1 MNPVQSLSQSFNFNV
16 GKLSLSTSYLQAGA
30 IVVLLFLLV
39 LSLASFRRHLIGWSM
54 KGALFGL
61 FFGFL
66 LALIFEGFLIIG
78 GKTAITELIGWE
90 NAPKPISN
98 ILDSGRS
105 KLVQVLGITQEIPA
119 SVAKEDGTVENAIE
133 VFQSLDPQESA
144 KVRKMIC
151 EP

>member
-16 GKLSLSTSYLQAGA
+16 GKLSLSTSYIQAGA

-39 LSLASFRRHLIGWSM
+39 LSMASFRRHLIGWSLR
-54 KGALFGL
+54 GALFGL

-78 GKTAITELIGWE
+78 GKTAITELVGWK
-90 NAPKPISN
+90 NAPKPIAN
-98 ILDSGRS
+98 LLDSGRT
-105 KLVQVLGITQEIPA
+105 KLVQVLGVTQEIPT
-119 SVAKEDGTVENAIE
+119 SIAKENPTVEEAIG

>member
-1 MNPVQSLSQSFNFNV
+1 MNPVQSLFQSFNFNV
-16 GKLSLSTSYLQAGA
+16 GKLSLSTSYIQAGV

-39 LSLASFRRHLIGWSM
+39 LSMASFRRHLIGWSLR
-54 KGALFGL
+54 GALFGL

-78 GKTAITELIGWE
+78 GKTAITELVGWK
-90 NAPKPISN
+90 NAPKPIAN
-98 ILDSGRS
+98 LLDSGRT
-105 KLVQVLGITQEIPA
+105 KLVQVLGVTQEIPT
-119 SVAKEDGTVENAIE
+119 SIAKENPTVEEAIG

>member
-1 MNPVQSLSQSFNFNV
+1 MNPVQSLFQSFNFNV
-16 GKLSLSTSYLQAGA
+16 GKLSLSTSYIQAGV

-39 LSLASFRRHLIGWSM
+39 LSMASFRRHLIGWSLR
-54 KGALFGL
+54 GALFGL

-78 GKTAITELIGWE
+78 GKTAITELVGWE
-90 NAPKPISN
+90 NAPKPISTL
-98 ILDSGRS
+98 LDSGRS
-105 KLVQVLGITQEIPA
+105 KLVQVLGVTQEIPTLI
-119 SVAKEDGTVENAIE
+119 AKENPTVEEAIG

>member
-16 GKLSLSTSYLQAGA
+16 GKISLSTSYIQAGA

-39 LSLASFRRHLIGWSM
+39 LSMASFRRHLIGWSL

-78 GKTAITELIGWE
+78 GKTAITELVGWK
-90 NAPKPISN
+90 NAPKPISTL
-98 ILDSGRS
+98 LDSGRN
-105 KLVQVLGITQEIPA
+105 KLVQVLGVTEEIPA
-119 SVAKEDGTVENAIE
+119 SVAREDPSVEEAI
-133 VFQSLDPQESA
+133 VIFQSLDPSESA

>member
-16 GKLSLSTSYLQAGA
+16 GKISLSTSYLQAGA

-39 LSLASFRRHLIGWSM
+39 LSMASFRRHLIGWSLR
-54 KGALFGL
+54 GALFGL

-78 GKTAITELIGWE
+78 GKTAITELVGWK
-90 NAPKPISN
+90 NVPKPIAN
-98 ILDSGRS
+98 LLDSGRT
-105 KLVQVLGITQEIPA
+105 KLVQVLGVTQEIPT
-119 SVAKEDGTVENAIE
+119 SIAKENPTVEEAIG

>member
-16 GKLSLSTSYLQAGA
+16 GKLSLSTSYIQAGV

-39 LSLASFRRHLIGWSM
+39 LSMASFRRHLIGWSLR
-54 KGALFGL
+54 GALFGL

-78 GKTAITELIGWE
+78 GKTAITELVGWK
-90 NAPKPISN
+90 NAPKPIAN
-98 ILDSGRS
+98 LLDSGRT
-105 KLVQVLGITQEIPA
+105 KLVQVLGVTQEIPT
-119 SVAKEDGTVENAIE
+119 SIAKENPTVEEAIG

-144 KVRKMIC
+144 KARKMIC

>member
-1 MNPVQSLSQSFNFNV
+1 MNPVQSLFQSFNFNV
-16 GKLSLSTSYLQAGA
+16 GKLSLSTSYIQAGA

-39 LSLASFRRHLIGWSM
+39 LSMASFRRHLIGWSLR
-54 KGALFGL
+54 GALFGL

-78 GKTAITELIGWE
+78 GKTAITELVGWK
-90 NAPKPISN
+90 NAPKPIAN
-98 ILDSGRS
+98 LLDSGRT
-105 KLVQVLGITQEIPA
+105 KLVQVLGVTQEIPT
-119 SVAKEDGTVENAIE
+119 SIAKENPTVEEAIG